1 MRRLAAPA
9 LVLALAACGDDG
21 GKTPTDAPKPPAD
34 APVDSPPDAPPDV
47 PFDAPIPPANHF
59 HYAMSTLLV
68 PMNNTQARD
77 YGLDLNGDQT
87 VDNQLG
93 MVMGTLSTMGFE
105 IQAAT
110 SDQVNRGQIIELF
123 DLGADSFT
131 TAAFATFAAYIG
143 ATPMPPPCNNA
154 SDTICRRHLT
164 GAGTF
169 TIAPTSPTNPPLT
182 GAISAGMMTTT
193 AGHLVV
199 PLTMVFGSTPIYVT
213 LLGAKV
219 QLAQAS
225 DPAIMSLKLTGG
237 VTQTDVN
244 TKLIPAMRD
253 GMEAAVMKDC
263 TALSSPPQCGCPS
276 QSNGQTMINLF
287 DTNNNCSISV
297 MEVQN
302 NSLIQSLLAPDVTLE
317 GQQCL
322 SFGMRATAVKAGFV
336 AP

>member
-1 MRRLAAPA
+1 MRRLVAPS
-9 LVLALAACGDDG
+9 LVLVLAACGDDG
-21 GKTPTDAPKPPAD
+21 AATPTDAPRIPID

-47 PFDAPIPPANHF
+47 PFDAPAPPANHF
-59 HYAMSTLLV
+59 HYVMSSLLV
-68 PMNNTQARD
+68 PTNNNQARD
-77 YGLDLNGDQT
+77 FGLDLDGDQV

-93 MVMGTLSTMGFE
+93 MVMGTLATQGFE

-110 SDQVNRGQIIELF
+110 SAQVDRGQVLELF

-131 TAAFATFAAYIG
+131 ASSSATFAAYIG
-143 ATPMPPPCNNA
+143 ATPMPPPCSGA
-154 SDTICRRHLT
+154 GDTVCRRHLT

-169 TIAPTSPTNPPLT
+169 TIAPASPTRPPLT
-182 GAISAGMMTTT
+182 GVIAGGMMTTA
-193 AGHLVV
+193 AGQLVV

-237 VTQTDVN
+237 VTQADIN

-253 GMEAAVMKDC
+253 GIEASVMKDC
-263 TALSSPPQCGCPS
+263 TALASPPQCGCA
-276 QSNGQTMINLF
+276 SNSTGATMVNLF
-287 DTNNNCSISV
+287 DTNNNCSV
-297 MEVQN
+297 TVAEVQN
-302 NSLIQSLLAPDVTLE
+302 NSLIQSLLAPDVMLE

-322 SFGMRATAVKAGFV
+322 SYGVRATAVKAGFV

>member
-1 MRRLAAPA
+1 MRHLVAPS
-9 LVLALAACGDDG
+9 LILALAACGDDG
-21 GKTPTDAPKPPAD
+21 AATPIDAPKVPID

-59 HYAMSTLLV
+59 HYAMSTLLI
-68 PMNNTQARD
+68 PMNNAQARD
-77 YGLDLNGDQT
+77 YALDLDNDQV

-93 MVMGTLSTMGFE
+93 MVMGTLSSMGFE

-110 SDQVNRGQIIELF
+110 SAQIDRGEVIELF

-131 TAAFATFAAYIG
+131 TSPSATFAAYIG

-154 SDTICRRHLT
+154 NDTVCRHHLS

-169 TIAPTSPTNPPLT
+169 TIAGTSPTNPPLT
-182 GAISAGMMTTT
+182 GVIAGGMMTTA

-213 LLGAKV
+213 LVGAKV

-225 DPAIMSLKLTGG
+225 DPSIMVLKLTGG

-263 TALSSPPQCGCPS
+263 SALSSPPQCGCVS
-276 QSNGQTMINLF
+276 QSTGAQMLSLF
-287 DTNNNCSISV
+287 DANQNCSISV
-297 MEVQN
+297 AEVQN
-302 NSLIQSLLAPDVTLE
+302 NSLIQSLLAPDVMLE

-322 SFGMRATAVKAGFV
+322 SFGVRATAVKAGFV